1 MTNEEVDLRV
11 KALVKPECL
20 IEQPPPI
27 TELVYPKSL
36 NVPFI
41 NIPNTYS
48 YNAPIRNDSGD
59 WFMYDQD
66 RKRHLLNANFSS
78 ISTTQTNAPAGS
90 IILMKDSDGITKY
103 FGRQHF
109 KSAFNLDYECKY
121 YKSID
126 GVSWTP
132 VFLDRQIQ
140 GEDSNMA
147 VYGSCIINFI
157 RPSRI
162 RNLGI
167 QTINLTSGKVTPNG
181 IIEIMN
187 RTAEIPAKD
196 IYCACPII
204 DTSRDNRL
212 VFVTKY
218 RKGNQGQDVEQQPP
232 YEPDEH
238 TLDTYLY
245 DLNIFT
251 LKMTLL
257 NNGEPIMKR
266 VGNEKQL
273 YIWATLDNGMIY
285 MNVSTCNNRHVM
297 WEEQKLTTML
307 YTWRLSDALKFTE
320 GGNNN
325 V

>member
-20 IEQPPPI
+20 IEQPPI
-27 TELVYPKSL
+27 TDLIYPKSL
-36 NVPFI
+36 AVPFI
-41 NIPNTYS
+41 NKRDTYS
-48 YNAPIRNDSGD
+48 YNAPIKTEIGD
-59 WFMYDQD
+59 WYMYDQN
-66 RKRHLLNANFSS
+66 RVMHFLNSAFSS
-78 ISTTQTNAPAGS
+78 TITTQTNAPAGS
-90 IILMKDSDGITKY
+90 IILMKDSDGVTKF

-109 KSAFNLDYECKY
+109 KSAFNADYECKY
-121 YKSID
+121 YKSIN

-132 VFLDRQIQ
+132 VFLDRQVQ

-147 VYGSCIINFI
+147 VYGSSIMNFI

-162 RNLGI
+162 RNLGV
-167 QTINLTSGKVTPNG
+167 QTINLNNGKVTPNG
-181 IIEIMN
+181 IVEIMN
-187 RTAEIPAKD
+187 RTNEIPARD

-204 DTSRDNRL
+204 DMNRDNQL

-218 RKGNQGQDVEQQPP
+218 RKGNLGQDVEQQPP

-245 DLNIFT
+245 DFNVFT

-257 NNGEPIMKR
+257 NNGQPIIKR
-266 VGNEKQL
+266 GADEKQL

-285 MNVSTCNNRHVM
+285 MNVSTCVNRHVM
-297 WEEQKLTTML
+297 WEEQKLITSL
-307 YTWRLSDALKFTE
+307 YSWKLSDALKFIGT
-320 GGNNN
+320 
-325 V
+325 